1 MDLINANLLWLL
13 PLAAIPVVLHLLT
26 LHRLKTVEL
35 STFRFLFDSYV
46 QQRRRMKFLEA
57 LLAFLRTL
65 FLLMLVFVCG
75 RPVVRHWSALF
86 GGGSGRDVVMLVDCS
101 ASMNAQTAG
110 LTSLERAK
118 TAARSVIKR
127 LDSDDRLTLVRVAAK
142 PEDVFTR
149 FSSDAEAIDEHLDA
163 LATSPTRGNW
173 FMALSQLFG
182 PQATERSKPTVYL
195 FTDCQ
200 ASGWRELE
208 QQGVTKLVPPE
219 VKLIVVNVGSQEPL
233 ENRAVVGSP
242 PAQHRSIVGLPLV
255 LKARVANDSKTES
268 AEVTLSTFIDDKE
281 VARSPLA
288 IKPGDTADKE
298 IIYVPTEPSVHRGRF
313 QIGDD
318 RFPDDDQYL
327 FTLAVEPQIKVLLI
341 NGNPAADPLENEA
354 LYLRTALTARGEE
367 AQAQQPKSAAQAPA
381 AATSAQ
387 PAPSAAATAL
397 TPAKE
402 YVRSLDVQ
410 EIPEGNLNQELLKG
424 ASVVILANCGSL
436 NSEPFKWLREFV
448 STGGGL
454 MIFPGDRV
462 NPDVYNREFFTIPGA
477 QQERFVPVNLAGPV
491 GDVQKFETFA
501 QFSSVAYEHPALSVF
516 DDREARY
523 LTTAHVYRR
532 FPLVLD
538 EKRADA
544 VSLLKF
550 SPKEPA
556 LVEGRY
562 HDGRVL
568 LAAFPATPKWSN
580 LPLKPEFVP
589 LLLRLVNHVEH
600 RPEFEVKRSVVPAG
614 GAAEIEVA
622 ANWSPRP
629 GEPPF
634 CEVSIERQAARS
646 TEYPVEFERSGT
658 RWVGGFEATAL
669 KGYYLVDV
677 KGGRA
682 EQPKHATAEF
692 AVNLAADE
700 SKFVAANEDQL
711 REWLPGVDV
720 TVVDATAET
729 QQEMGAVGNE
739 HEIWRGLLLIVFAI
753 IGTEFMLA
761 TIGGRKLD
769 TGEDISV
776 GERIKQYSP
785 GTWVGRMTGAAEPVE
800 A

>member
-1 MDLINANLLWLL
+1 
-13 PLAAIPVVLHLLT
+13 

-57 LLAFLRTL
+57 LLAFLRTM
-65 FLLMLVFVCG
+65 FLLLLVFVCG

-86 GGGSGRDVVMLVDCS
+86 GGGSGRDVVLLVDCS

-127 LDSDDRLTLVRVAAK
+127 LASDDRLTLVRVAAK
-142 PEDVFTR
+142 PEEVFTR
-149 FSSDAEAIDEHLDA
+149 FSSDAEAIDEHLES
-163 LATSPTRGNW
+163 LTTSPTRGNW
-173 FMALSQLFG
+173 FMALSQVFG
-182 PQATERSKPTVYL
+182 TQAAEHSKPTVYL

-208 QQGVTKLVPPE
+208 QQGVAKLVPPE
-219 VKLIVVNVGSQEPL
+219 VKLVVVNVGSQEPL

-242 PAQHRSIVGLPLV
+242 PAQHRPIVGLPLV
-255 LKARVANDSKTES
+255 LKARVANDSKTEP
-268 AEVTLSTFIDDKE
+268 AEVTLSTFIDEKE
-281 VARSPLA
+281 VARSPLT

-298 IIYVPTEPSVHRGRF
+298 IIYVPTEPGMHRGRF

-327 FTLAVEPQIKVLLI
+327 FTLAVEPQIKVLLV
-341 NGNPAADPLENEA
+341 NGNPSADPFENEA

-367 AQAQQPKSAAQAPA
+367 EQTKQPKAPA
-381 AATSAQ
+381 AQGATSAQ
-387 PAPSAAATAL
+387 ASASAAATAL
-397 TPAKE
+397 TPGNLNSGKE

-424 ASVVILANCGSL
+424 ASVVVLANCGAL
-436 NSEPFKWLREFV
+436 NQQHFAWLSEFV
-448 STGGGL
+448 SSGGGL

-462 NPDVYNREFFTIPGA
+462 NPDVYNKQFFTIPGA
-477 QQERFVPVNLAGPV
+477 QQERLVPVNLGQPV

-501 QFSSVAYEHPALSVF
+501 QFSSVAYEHPALAVF

-523 LTTAHVYRR
+523 LITAHVYRR

-538 EKRADA
+538 EKHADA

-556 LVEGRY
+556 LVESRF

-568 LAAFPATPKWSN
+568 LAAFPATPKWTN

-589 LLLRLVNHVEH
+589 LVLRLVNHVEH

-614 GAAEIEVA
+614 GAAEVEVA

-629 GEPPF
+629 GEPPL
-634 CEVSIERQAARS
+634 CEVSIERQTPQLADVQRA
-646 TEYPVEFERSGT
+646 VEFERSGT
-658 RWVGGFEATAL
+658 RWVGGFEGTAL
-669 KGYYLVDV
+669 KGYYAVDV
-677 KGGRA
+677 RGGRA

-700 SKFVAANEDQL
+700 SKFVAAGEDQL
-711 REWLPGVDV
+711 REWLPGVDL

-729 QQEMGAVGNE
+729 QQEMGAVGDE
-739 HEIWRGLLLIVFAI
+739 HEIWRGLLLVVFAI

-769 TGEDISV
+769 TGEELSV

-785 GTWVGRMTGAAEPVE
+785 GTWVGRMTGANEPVE
-800 A
+800 ARG